1 MKTRRPAAMRMPARP
16 PKRCPAPS
24 RSTTSASRWRRCSAT
39 PREAAMH
46 SRSYIRPL
54 FTFPFTLP
62 LPRGSSSV
70 SGSFRSRGEG
80 LALVGPCERLGG
92 RVVAPDE
99 GEQLGP
105 EVGLRLEDAAAE
117 EPAGEDREEQLDL
130 VEPGGVGGGEVEG
143 PAGVGR
149 EPGLD
154 LRGLVDLEVV
164 EDCVHLLAG
173 GDLVLEP
180 VEEVDE
186 L

>member
-1 MKTRRPAAMRMPARP
+1 MRAAPAGRSNGLRTAEQRGSGGWLFVPA
-16 PKRCPAPS
+16 S
-24 RSTTSASRWRRCSAT
+24 
-39 PREAAMH
+39 M
-46 SRSYIRPL
+46 L
-54 FTFPFTLP
+54 FALPVLTLP
-62 LPRGSSSV
+62 LRQRGSSANAGPPSLCSQRPGSEMPSSV

-143 PAGVGR
+143 PA
-149 EPGLD
+149 
-154 LRGLVDLEVV
+154 
-164 EDCVHLLAG
+164 
-173 GDLVLEP
+173 
-180 VEEVDE
+180 
-186 L
+186 